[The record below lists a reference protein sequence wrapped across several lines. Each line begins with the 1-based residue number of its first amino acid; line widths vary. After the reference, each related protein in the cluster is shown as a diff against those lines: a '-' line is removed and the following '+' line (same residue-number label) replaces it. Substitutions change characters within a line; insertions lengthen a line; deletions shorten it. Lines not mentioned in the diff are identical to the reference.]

1 MGSQPTPPQANHNKL
16 SGKARFFYGLFGS
29 GLVEAIRALRI
40 MGALAASSNSEQS
53 HSVPNLNYHDPVII
67 VIVLFLIIGGG
78 VFAMS
83 WREDHGWK
91 CMYLGATVTLYM
103 SAWAHFL

>member
-1 MGSQPTPPQANHNKL
+1 MDAQQTFTAPQPL
-16 SGKARFFYGLFGS
+16 GKGARFFYGLFGS
-29 GLVEAIRALRI
+29 ALVEAIRALRI
-40 MGALAASSNSEQS
+40 IGTHAAAATSSGL
-53 HSVPNLNYHDPVII
+53 PNLDYHDPAVIGI
-67 VIVLFLIIGGG
+67 VIFLVIGGG

-103 SAWAHFL
+103 SAWAHFSMLG